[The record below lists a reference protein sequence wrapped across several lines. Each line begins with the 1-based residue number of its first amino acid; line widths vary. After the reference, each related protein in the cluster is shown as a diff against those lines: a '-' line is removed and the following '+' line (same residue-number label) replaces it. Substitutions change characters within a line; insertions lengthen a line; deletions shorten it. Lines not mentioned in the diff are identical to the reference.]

1 MSDELREY
9 LLREHD
15 RKAKSDERQRPR
27 PEASPEQFH
36 YRLLDRNDL
45 RARGIKYSRPHLDR
59 LMKGGKFPK
68 SIALGANRRAWLEH
82 EIDAFIASRIAAR
95 DARATS

>member
-9 LLREHD
+9 LQERD
-15 RKAKSDERQRPR
+15 RKAKGHERQRTAG
-27 PEASPEQFH
+27 PEASPEKFH

-68 SIALGANRRAWLEH
+68 SIALGENRRAWLES

-95 DARATS
+95 DARAIT